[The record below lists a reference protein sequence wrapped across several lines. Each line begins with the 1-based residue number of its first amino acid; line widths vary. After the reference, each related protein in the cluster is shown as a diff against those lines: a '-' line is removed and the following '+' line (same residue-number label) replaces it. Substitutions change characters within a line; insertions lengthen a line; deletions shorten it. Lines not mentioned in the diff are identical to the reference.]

1 MKVCFIGLVLF
12 EIETTE
18 RKRTIIKKNSK
29 EEHKKENNWVEF
41 FKVLYFNLR
50 IITIFSFEILKKTAG
65 KS

>member
-12 EIETTE
+12 EIETIE